1 MFCAV
6 GERQKKKVRSESPIL
21 VAAKYGFTEMVEK
34 ILEHFPIA
42 QYDVNEEKKNMVLLA
57 VEHRQPHLCE
67 FLLSLKKKNIIKDS
81 VFYQLDCYGNSALH
95 LAANIVNFQW
105 PVPGASSQ
113 MQWEI
118 KWFEVRAKDHLSF
131 LIIDSNFPRPF

>member
-6 GERQKKKVRSESPIL
+6 GEGQKEELRRESPIL
-21 VAAKYGFTEMVEK
+21 IAAKYGLTEMVEK

-67 FLLSLKKKNIIKDS
+67 FLLSLNKKNIIKDS

-118 KWFEVRAKDHLSF
+118 KWFEVRAKEHLSF